1 MKEPTKYP
9 EYWIKT
15 NLHQETSSFQTLGIN
30 RRYYRFTKR
39 KTKRGLKRGF
49 RIRMAL
55 DLSPF
60 ILKAKKKWR
69 NIFTILKEFYN
80 QPHYQSIKREGIVEI
95 FSDVPDLKEIP

>member
-1 MKEPTKYP
+1 
-9 EYWIKT
+9 
-15 NLHQETSSFQTLGIN
+15 
-30 RRYYRFTKR
+30 
-39 KTKRGLKRGF
+39 
-49 RIRMAL
+49 MAL